1 SERLV
6 IMVTHNPELAEQYS
20 TRIIRLLDGEVI
32 ADTNPFTESEEQEKS
47 ETAGGVPTD
56 FDENAQKTETVK
68 DEKVKKKSRAKMG
81 LWTTFRLSAQN
92 LFTKKARTAMTA
104 IAGAIGIIGVSM
116 VLALSSGLQN
126 YINTMQNDML
136 SGNPIMVQET
146 AFDLNSLMQATAPSD
161 KKQIAQEFGYVNV
174 NSMIENLIAKSNVAE
189 SLMIKNTI
197 TKEYVDY
204 LKAMPSDHTASIFFD
219 YGLDV
224 ANNIYTDFAKTRK
237 SDGSLEVLSTTSL
250 SAIRSQYIGILKKTN
265 FKQYATY
272 VTTVVDNFK
281 QSPAS
286 EDYILQQYD
295 LKDGR
300 VATQANELMI
310 VIDDKSELTDI
321 LLAQL
326 GYYSQDEF
334 MNLVYRGAKDQDETM
349 EGLYDETLDRDRFT
363 YSELMGKKFTYF
375 PNNTAFNKN
384 TVDMGGQSVTTVTYN
399 PHYKTEWGAGYE
411 LEIVGILQPKASVS
425 YGSLKSGFYYT
436 EEFRKKF
443 IADNINSEIVE
454 YYKSQNQS
462 SVSSGWVQVNMGG
475 TPTTMPMGITYPIE
489 FTYYNEDFTA
499 EQTYNET
506 AFVGTPSSIGALM
519 GLAGSM
525 MGGGSGGSSTTSAS
539 EFYIYTIQQ
548 MGGIDMPNKISVYPP
563 DFESKQR
570 ALNYLDA
577 WNGDGDITVNG
588 SVISKDDRQD
598 IVYSDALSV
607 IVDMLNQLI
616 NIITIVL
623 VGFTS
628 LSLVVSSVMIAIITY
643 VSVVERT
650 KEIGVIRSLGG
661 RKKDVSRLF
670 TAETA
675 IIGITSGAFGI
686 GVTYG
691 LSAIVNIIVSS
702 LTPLSAIATLPWW
715 QALIMIGVSTLLTLV
730 SGVFPARSAAKKD
743 PVVAL
748 RTE

>member
-1 SERLV
+1 
-6 IMVTHNPELAEQYS
+6 
-20 TRIIRLLDGEVI
+20 
-32 ADTNPFTESEEQEKS
+32 
-47 ETAGGVPTD
+47 
-56 FDENAQKTETVK
+56 
-68 DEKVKKKSRAKMG
+68 
-81 LWTTFRLSAQN
+81 
-92 LFTKKARTAMTA
+92 MTA

-349 EGLYDETLDRDRFT
+349 EGLYNETLDRDRFT

-499 EQTYNET
+499 EQIYNET
-506 AFVGTPSSIGALM
+506 AFVGTPSSMGALM

-525 MGGGSGGSSTTSAS
+525 MGGGSGGSSTTSVS